1 MYRKELR
8 IIFLLY
14 ITGLVWLF
22 LIFFAEVDVVLCPF
36 RLLTT
41 LPCPACG
48 TTRALVCVAR
58 GYVGRAL
65 LLNPNIVF
73 ILPAVVIYTVA
84 GIIDLLFGKSYIPF
98 LYGKLQALFNNKR
111 VLIAFLLFESLV
123 WLHNLLSR

>member
-22 LIFFAEVDVVLCPF
+22 LFFLVDVDVVLCPF
-36 RLLTT
+36 RALTT

-48 TTRALVCVAR
+48 TTRALVCVAQ

-65 LLNPNIVF
+65 LLNPNILF
-73 ILPAVVIYTVA
+73 ILPATIIYTVA

-98 LYGKLQALFNNKR
+98 LYGKVKALLSNK
-111 VLIAFLLFESLV
+111 LILAAFLLFESLV
-123 WLHNLLSR
+123 WLHNLLR